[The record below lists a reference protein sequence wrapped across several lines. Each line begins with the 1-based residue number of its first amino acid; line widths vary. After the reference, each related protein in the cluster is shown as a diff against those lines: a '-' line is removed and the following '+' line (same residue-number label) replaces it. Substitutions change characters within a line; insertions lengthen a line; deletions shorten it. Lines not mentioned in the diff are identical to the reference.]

1 MVVKKFLRINMLT
14 KRNLKCLEGILLLI
28 LMFKKQ
34 SKRQTAAKASISID
48 TLSKYISFLE
58 ADLGV
63 KLIKGFHK
71 CELTEKAKEIAK
83 NLLQLYNETWLQKNE
98 DISLLNLKNLRG
110 VFYLKAVALYGNKR
124 NASLSLSASVETING
139 YIQYLE
145 KILGLVVI
153 KTDNHGSYPTSKGKE
168 IIQNAEILLEALNY
182 LQKIRFIYKDKKIRL
197 ALSREIDAAIVSV
210 ADVNMK
216 QDIITFADD
225 PNLHSEDWDI
235 AITYSEPVA
244 SDLIIIS
251 QKQIPCGFFASKEY
265 LDKFGRPKDIDDILH
280 NHRILDGSSRPY
292 ADRKYRNMM
301 QHCQIVCP
309 ISSVNIILTDMACN
323 GAGICI
329 VPITVSKDNLVYLEE
344 LPCESKATL
353 YLSAHKNL
361 KDIPVFQSAIN
372 KYSNLLSQM

>member
-1 MVVKKFLRINMLT
+1 MLT